1 MSGSG
6 MMSTREYDEL
16 KGLLRRREHV
26 AKSQAKQRSAELL
39 ADVEAQLAAE
49 YRFDD
54 ERWKDVNAAA
64 RAAVAKADAE
74 IAERC
79 RAIGIREE
87 FRPSLSIGWSSRGE
101 NGQKDR
107 RAELRTVA
115 EAKIAAIETGAIAE
129 IERQG
134 VEVQTRLVA
143 GSLGSAS
150 AVAFLDSM
158 PGLAE
163 LMPALT
169 MGDLEAQ
176 RALLEPASQSWQRW
190 SPPGDED

>member
-1 MSGSG
+1 M
-6 MMSTREYDEL
+6 
-16 KGLLRRREHV
+16 

-49 YRFDD
+49 YKFDD

-79 RAIGIREE
+79 RALGIREE
-87 FRPSLSIGWSSRGE
+87 FRPLLSLGWSRRGE
-101 NGQKDR
+101 NAVSER
-107 RAELRTVA
+107 RAELRKVA
-115 EAKIAAIETGAIAE
+115 EAKIAAIETRALAE

-158 PGLAE
+158 PGPAE

-169 MGDLEAQ
+169 VGDLEAQ
-176 RALLEPASQSWQRW
+176 RALLEPARPSWKSW